1 MLQTR
6 RVCGTLVIL
15 EPIQVLEITRKHCKQ
30 FERKLKLQQIF
41 QFTILCIYLS
51 SFMCVYRAGKAL
63 IIFKSKF
70 IYVLH
75 LNLGRSYYRKKNGI
89 QFSFYQLFSFLSL
102 EYQLFELRGLRLYE
116 HFQTNNRKRVRE
128 RKPAKQIQL
137 N

>member
-1 MLQTR
+1 
-6 RVCGTLVIL
+6 
-15 EPIQVLEITRKHCKQ
+15 
-30 FERKLKLQQIF
+30 
-41 QFTILCIYLS
+41 
-51 SFMCVYRAGKAL
+51 MCVYRAGKAL

-116 HFQTNNRKRVRE
+116 HFQTSHRKRVIKTESESQRN
-128 RKPAKQIQL
+128 KYS
-137 N
+137 